1 MNMSFRSTATTV
13 TITAAAAVL
22 GTVAGQALVGQPHAA
37 APKDST
43 FAVAAANPWSK
54 FSYEG
59 AYEVE
64 KYDGLR
70 GTVRSANVSVLG
82 TVTDAQPG
90 DVLVDSDGKEEM
102 RYRSVVVSIA
112 VDRVLSG
119 TVTDGTS
126 SVSVEF
132 GPFAEED
139 LASTSFDDLIG
150 QQSVFLPRLKG
161 SRVDG
166 EGIAA
171 DPSQM
176 RRNVYRVV
184 NSTGLLDDVG
194 GVVEAPLADG
204 HGFVAD
210 LEGQP
215 FDQTVTKVDAAG

>member
-1 MNMSFRSTATTV
+1 MNKSFRSAATTV
-13 TITAAAAVL
+13 TIAAAAAVL
-22 GTVAGQALVGQPHAA
+22 GTAAGPALVGQPQAA
-37 APKDST
+37 APNDST
-43 FAVAAANPWSK
+43 PALAAANPWSK

-59 AYEVE
+59 AFEVE

-70 GTVRSANVSVLG
+70 GTVRSATVSVLG
-82 TVTDAQPG
+82 TVTDVRPG
-90 DVLVDSDGKEEM
+90 EVLVDSDGKEEM
-102 RYRSVVVSIA
+102 RYQSVVVNVA
-112 VDRVLSG
+112 VDAVLSG

-126 SVSVEF
+126 SVDVEF

-150 QQSVFLPRLKG
+150 QQSIFLLRLKG
-161 SRVDG
+161 SSVES
-166 EGIAA
+166 EGIIA

-176 RRNVYRVV
+176 KRNMYRVV

-204 HGFVAD
+204 YGFVAD

-215 FDQTVTKVDAAG
+215 FDETVAKVDDAG